1 RTLGVQGAGLPSF
14 TTQNQASEFSL
25 TTAEFDLFYKNYV
38 DLQNTGVKPVGA
50 SVPQG
55 ATAAAVDTAL
65 PDQVVL
71 DYNDGSTKSLPV
83 DWTEESLDTSRPG
96 TYEVTGTVQ
105 QHREEM
111 VSEARADPHVFFNP
125 DDGYYYLTGS
135 HYAQSSLEP
144 VNESQSYRKI
154 GLKRA
159 TTIEGLKDAPEQIVV
174 DPDAGT
180 PGREGEFPNTHY
192 GWGGF
197 IWAQEFHKIN
207 GTWWIV
213 AGMNK
218 GYAPVGGWC
227 DNTVLIPYTGTDAS
241 IAAGGFLERG
251 NWGEPVILD
260 GAAFDVSYFERT
272 EAGAKQGYWVM
283 PIGGQIMVA
292 KVKQGPKGTV
302 PLVDGTLSRVYG
314 ESQPWEIG
322 KQSPTPSDTTE
333 GRDQGVVEA
342 PFMVQQGDRIHIT
355 YSGGTVDKYYS
366 LGMLTADAT
375 ADLQNPASWT
385 QTPFP
390 VLTTNDTSAGRIGAD
405 EDDYYTKDH
414 AGGGHNSFLHDT
426 SGNLLLAYHA
436 RPYPEPHQASDPNG
450 AGGLFDAD
458 RNTWFKAVNVRAN
471 GALDLS
477 LTKAQEV
484 APGNRTVRATVTVVA
499 STAPVTAT
507 AVSRCIAGK
516 VVVTLTAKNT
526 GATAAE
532 IRWSTPWGAKVQQ
545 VGAMKTSS
553 LAISTRATSVAAGT
567 LTGTSTANGVQ
578 TPLTATYAAA
588 RCS

>member
-1 RTLGVQGAGLPSF
+1 
-14 TTQNQASEFSL
+14 
-25 TTAEFDLFYKNYV
+25 
-38 DLQNTGVKPVGA
+38 
-50 SVPQG
+50 
-55 ATAAAVDTAL
+55 
-65 PDQVVL
+65 
-71 DYNDGSTKSLPV
+71 
-83 DWTEESLDTSRPG
+83 
-96 TYEVTGTVQ
+96 
-105 QHREEM
+105 M
-111 VSEARADPHVFFNP
+111 
-125 DDGYYYLTGS
+125 
-135 HYAQSSLEP
+135 
-144 VNESQSYRKI
+144 
-154 GLKRA
+154 
-159 TTIEGLKDAPEQIVV
+159 
-174 DPDAGT
+174 
-180 PGREGEFPNTHY
+180 
-192 GWGGF
+192 
-197 IWAQEFHKIN
+197 
-207 GTWWIV
+207 
-213 AGMNK
+213 
-218 GYAPVGGWC
+218 
-227 DNTVLIPYTGTDAS
+227 
-241 IAAGGFLERG
+241 
-251 NWGEPVILD
+251 ILD

-477 LTKAQEV
+477 LTKAQEL
-484 APGNRTVRATVTVVA
+484 APGNRTVRATVTVAA

-507 AVSRCIAGK
+507 ALSRCISGK
-516 VVVTLTAKNT
+516 VVVTVTAKNT
-526 GATAAE
+526 GAAAAE

-545 VGAMKTSS
+545 VGALKTST

-567 LTGTSTANGVQ
+567 LTGTVTVNGVP
-578 TPLTATYAAA
+578 TPLSATYAAA